1 MKLNLNAQFLRF
13 CVLSHRPFT
22 WTLGYYWRSFGFLLP
37 PPTHPTESARQAGTC
52 FGGCTDVFGWEGR
65 LVGVFGKFL
74 IISQKWALSPTWQSY
89 IFLSSILYTICQDL
103 NILCLCFSFKPP
115 LLPCH
120 PLFSF
125 YCSEKINHRK
135 TSTSSY
141 HPIYL
146 T

>member
-1 MKLNLNAQFLRF
+1 M
-13 CVLSHRPFT
+13 CSFT
-22 WTLGYYWRSFGFLLP
+22 SPIYVNPRLLLKVFWFP
-37 PPTHPTESARQAGTC
+37 APTPHSPRNPTESAGQAGTC
-52 FGGCTDVFGWEGR
+52 FGGSTDVFGWEGR